1 MGTLVEKSF
10 ELEFRDKAR
19 ELILNFQDM
28 LMQHPDAVFGD
39 SKLCPLK
46 HSFADGQYVRE
57 IFLPKG
63 VAIVGK
69 IHKHSHPNFLL
80 KGKVSVFTEHEGVK
94 HLEAPLSMISL
105 AGTKRVVF
113 AHEDTVWITVH
124 SNPTNTH
131 DLVELEKNIISPTFI
146 DFNNHKKI
154 ELKHKTNYVIYKI
167 QNKINSKIYIGSSK
181 SIRNRWK
188 QHKWMLKRNKHYN
201 KKLQNAW
208 NKYGEKNFEFS
219 ILETVSNEEDL
230 KKKEQ
235 VFLSLVKP
243 EYNLCKIAYRTT
255 GYKHTAKWKEENS
268 KRMIGN
274 KHTSGKKRIQ
284 TEATRKKI
292 SESLKGKRHSDE
304 SYKKAAEKKK
314 GMIPWNKGI
323 PMTKEAKIKSSI
335 SHKRYYQQLV
345 GGGK

>member
-124 SNPTNTH
+124 
-131 DLVELEKNIISPTFI
+131 
-146 DFNNHKKI
+146 
-154 ELKHKTNYVIYKI
+154 KTDK
-167 QNKINSKIYIGSSK
+167 
-181 SIRNRWK
+181 
-188 QHKWMLKRNKHYN
+188 
-201 KKLQNAW
+201 
-208 NKYGEKNFEFS
+208 
-219 ILETVSNEEDL
+219 TDL
-230 KKKEQ
+230 KEI
-235 VFLSLVKP
+235 
-243 EYNLCKIAYRTT
+243 EEEIIA
-255 GYKHTAKWKEENS
+255 K
-268 KRMIGN
+268 
-274 KHTSGKKRIQ
+274 
-284 TEATRKKI
+284 
-292 SESLKGKRHSDE
+292 DF
-304 SYKKAAEKKK
+304 AEFDLRE
-314 GMIPWNKGI
+314 
-323 PMTKEAKIKSSI
+323 TK
-335 SHKRYYQQLV
+335 QLV